1 MSYSPPFVLFS
12 LLSQVCGCNK
22 GAYYALKERVEES
35 KQRITLMESEFLQST
50 LYTENELDEC
60 REELRLLKQQYNA

>member
-1 MSYSPPFVLFS
+1 MLR
-12 LLSQVCGCNK
+12 Q
-22 GAYYALKERVEES
+22 RVEES

-60 REELRLLKQQYNA
+60 REELRLSQQRYNA